1 MISGTVT
8 NNGEA
13 TIRLKLLGPTGIE
26 KRISAIIDTGY
37 DGWLTLPSE
46 LITELLLPW
55 STVGQAVLADG
66 SEIEYDVYEARVV
79 WDRRQREVDI
89 DESDTAPL
97 IGMAMLQDCELN
109 MVVQPRGK
117 ITITRLTG
125 GRNSKRPHR

>member
-1 MISGTVT
+1 MISGKVT

-37 DGWLTLPSE
+37 DGWLTLPPE
-46 LITELLLPW
+46 LIAELVLPW

-97 IGMAMLQDCELN
+97 IGMAMLRDCELN
-109 MVVQPRGK
+109 MVVQPHGK
-117 ITITRLTG
+117 ITITRLTS
-125 GRNSKRPHR
+125 GRDSESPRR